1 MDKQQ
6 NFNTLDNFN
15 GKTAIIYARASTQA
29 QENKIQIDDLQKFCK
44 LNGITVKGIYQEKI
58 SGAKEHREELETIL
72 DSESMAD
79 LLIVRE
85 VSRLSREKDYLAAL
99 EKIRT
104 LTKKYSII
112 IKADNYYI
120 PKGQVIELSD
130 GITMMIKLW
139 SAADEREK
147 IKIRTSTARNK
158 YRENPINVST
168 GTRYTPFGLMKA
180 ENPNYSKGVN
190 TKQIWKENPDEWPIV
205 EQIFELKSKG
215 YSYSKISNMLGITE
229 QIIIQTIKSPKIR
242 YYIDS
247 VLLDRTDK
255 ATELNNTNPNPHK
268 YTNKYKNRIFFEDTN
283 TAMAHQYTKKGG
295 FQYAK
300 KGGIGG
306 SIKVEIIDSMVK
318 TVIDFLLDFTEIK
331 QDEIRAQN
339 QEKINELTTLID
351 GLQNTII
358 KNQDKIKDLN
368 KKYINAPNDDIM
380 IEIRSRIE
388 ETTKEIKTLENQI
401 SNYKIEISKLESIK
415 DNAFNVDDNFETL
428 IEKYIQR
435 IECYHAA
442 KFQHHFKI
450 FASIVENYG
459 LHFEF
464 LVHHHNKI
472 EISPLAVVDE
482 SGNMRK
488 FDKSMQ
494 KRLEILTK

>member
-1 MDKQQ
+1 MEAQELK
-6 NFNTLDNFN
+6 
-15 GKTAIIYARASTQA
+15 GKTAILYARASTQA

-44 LNGITVKGIYQEKI
+44 SNGIIVNGIYQEKI
-58 SGAKEHREELETIL
+58 SGAKEHREELEILL
-72 DSESMAD
+72 DSEPLAD

-85 VSRLSREKDYLAAL
+85 VSRLSREEDYMAAL
-99 EKIRT
+99 DKIRI
-104 LTKKYSII
+104 LVQKYTII
-112 IKADNYYI
+112 IKADNYFI
-120 PKGQVIELSD
+120 PKGQIIGLAD

-139 SAADEREK
+139 SAADERNK
-147 IKIRTSTARNK
+147 IKLRTSTARNK

-180 ENPNYSKGVN
+180 PNPNYIKDVN
-190 TKQIWKENPDEWPIV
+190 TKQIWVQNPDEWKTV
-205 EQIFELKSKG
+205 EKIFEFKAKG

-247 VLLDRTDK
+247 ALLNETDK

-283 TAMAHQYTKKGG
+283 TAMAHQYTVKGG

-300 KGGIGG
+300 KGGTGG

-318 TVIDFLLDFTEIK
+318 MVIDFLLDFTEIK
-331 QDEIRAQN
+331 QDEIKAQN
-339 QEKINELTTLID
+339 QEKINELLTLID

-358 KNQDKIKDLN
+358 KNQAKLKDLN

-380 IEIRSRIE
+380 IEIKSRIE
-388 ETTKEIKTLENQI
+388 ETTKEIKSLENQI
-401 SNYKIEISKLESIK
+401 SNYSIELSKLESIK
-415 DNAFNVDDNFETL
+415 DNTFNVDDNFQNL
-428 IEKYIQR
+428 IDKYIQR
-435 IECYHAA
+435 IECYHTA
-442 KFQHHFKI
+442 KFQHTFKI
-450 FASIVENYG
+450 YTSIIENYG

-464 LVHHHNKI
+464 SVHHHNKI
-472 EISPLAVVDE
+472 EISPLLVVDE
-482 SGNMRK
+482 NGNVRK

-494 KRLEILTK
+494 KRIEIMTK